1 MNRPSAS
8 VTPGSGATAGP
19 PREMTSTEQ
28 EEYLRLRHAA
38 SVRHRLARRS
48 GAVVLLV
55 LTMLLAPLALVAA
68 WVHDEVADTGRYVQT
83 VKPLASDPAVQK
95 VLVNRLTDRVVD
107 NVDVDAVT
115 NALTDTLQ
123 KNGVQPRVVE
133 ASKVLAGPLR
143 SAVHTVVERNVSRVV
158 TSEVFQQAWVGANR
172 RAHAAVVSMLTGSRE
187 GALQADG
194 GKVQLDLGTVV
205 DQVRQRLVDAGFDK
219 ASAIPDVNRT
229 VTLFETEQLGKAQDG
244 MRLLDVVGTWLP
256 VLTLVLAGLTVWVAP
271 NHRLMVMVV
280 GIAVAVMAVLLLVA
294 LAVVRRV
301 YLDSVPSA
309 ALPPD
314 AAAVIYDAFLRFL
327 RSSTRTLLVVSLLAA
342 LTAYL
347 YGPGR
352 AARGVRGLAGRGA
365 TAAGTGLRRTGLN
378 TGLTGRWL
386 TAHASWTVGVTI
398 GAGALALVLWNRP
411 TVGAVVLVLVLVL
424 VVLAI
429 TAVLAAA
436 GPAPDAAAEPGP
448 AVT

>member
-1 MNRPSAS
+1 MHPPSTS
-8 VTPGSGATAGP
+8 VTPGSGATAGA
-19 PREMTSTEQ
+19 PREMTATEH

-38 SVRHRLARRS
+38 AVRHRRTRRS

-83 VKPLASDPAVQK
+83 VRPLASDPAVQK
-95 VLVNRLTDRVVD
+95 VLVDRLTDRVVA

-115 NALTDTLQ
+115 NALTDTLE
-123 KNGVQPRVVE
+123 KNGARPRVVE
-133 ASKVLAGPLR
+133 ASEALAGPLR
-143 SAVHTVVERNVSRVV
+143 SAVHTVVERNVSRVI
-158 TSEVFQQAWVGANR
+158 TSEVFREAWVGANR
-172 RAHAAVVSMLTGSRE
+172 RAHAAVVNMLTGSHQ
-187 GALQADG
+187 GALRATGDR
-194 GKVQLDLGTVV
+194 VQLDLGTVI
-205 DQVRQRLVDAGFDK
+205 DQVRQRLVDAGFQK

-229 VTLFETEQLGKAQDG
+229 ITLFRTEQLRKAQDG
-244 MRLLDVVGTWLP
+244 MRLLDIVGTWLP
-256 VLTLVLAGLTVWVAP
+256 VLTLVFAALTVWVAP
-271 NHRLMVMVV
+271 NHRLMVIVV
-280 GIAVAVMAVLLLVA
+280 GIAVAVMAALLLVA

-301 YLDSVPSA
+301 YLDSVPPA
-309 ALPPD
+309 TLPPD
-314 AAAVIYDAFLRFL
+314 AAAVIYDTFLRFL
-327 RSSTRTLLVVSLLAA
+327 RSSARTLLVVSLLAA
-342 LTAYL
+342 LTAFL

-352 AARGVRGLAGRGA
+352 VARGVRGLAGRGA
-365 TAAGTGLRRTGLN
+365 TAAGKGLRRTGLN
-378 TGLTGRWL
+378 SGLTGRWL

-398 GAGALALVLWNRP
+398 GAGALALALWNRP

-436 GPAPDAAAEPGP
+436 GPAPDAADEPGP